1 MQNTRTAC
9 ARMWMCMTK
18 TERRN
23 CHATTTATT
32 KTIQRLKRR
41 SPALASHD
49 VDDRSRLSIRIRS
62 TAFRLLAG
70 CVHVSSRARTRMC
83 RATSPA
89 LTHRQISNSLSP
101 FSLPPSTE
109 QYQADLTAQ
118 LPPTPGAA
126 QAKHAPTDEGGAH
139 RTGSRTSLSHLH
151 SHLHRSNIST
161 AAHAV
166 ASVRAHHN
174 AVSPSRARCST
185 ARPQSTYRDPG
196 PHAYHKRMFRRPP
209 GCP

>member
-1 MQNTRTAC
+1 MRTHVHDQNRT
-9 ARMWMCMTK
+9 TQLP
-18 TERRN
+18 
-23 CHATTTATT
+23 CHDHRATT

-41 SPALASHD
+41 CPALASHD

-62 TAFRLLAG
+62 TAFRLLAE

-126 QAKHAPTDEGGAH
+126 QAKHDPTDEGGAH
-139 RTGSRTSLSHLH
+139 RTESRTSLSHLH
-151 SHLHRSNIST
+151 RSDIST

-185 ARPQSTYRDPG
+185 ARPQSTYGDPG
-196 PHAYHKRMFRRPP
+196 PHAYHKSMFRRPP